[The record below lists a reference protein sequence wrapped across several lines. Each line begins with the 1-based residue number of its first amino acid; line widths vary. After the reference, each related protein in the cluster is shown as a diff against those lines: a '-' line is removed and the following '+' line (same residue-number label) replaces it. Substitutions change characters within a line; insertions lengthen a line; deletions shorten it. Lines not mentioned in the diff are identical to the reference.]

1 MMIKILLIFHLLI
14 ITFNYYSLK
23 LNKIYFQTSS
33 NDYNNNNKETNE
45 TIKKLIKNLEDY
57 TDLPLNNSELSN
69 LKLLLIITSEK
80 AQLEFSI

>member
-1 MMIKILLIFHLLI
+1 MMLKILLIFHLLN

-45 TIKKLIKNLEDY
+45 TIKKLIK
-57 TDLPLNNSELSN
+57 
-69 LKLLLIITSEK
+69 I
-80 AQLEFSI
+80 